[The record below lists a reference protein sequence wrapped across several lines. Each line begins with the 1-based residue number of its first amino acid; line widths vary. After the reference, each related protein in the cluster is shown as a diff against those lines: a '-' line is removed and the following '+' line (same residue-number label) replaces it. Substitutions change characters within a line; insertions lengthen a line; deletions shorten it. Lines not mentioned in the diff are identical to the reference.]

1 MFDALTEPTATDK
14 IGPDLSHYLDAFDP
28 PFSLSQAALTTV
40 GIDVIPPLLAALA
53 DRGLSVY
60 VTHDL
65 SYLENVRES
74 SRGGMQLVKVNDP
87 KFHPQANRDDANV
100 LLLARGAELVGCI
113 ASRLL
118 WCEQSLAEELE
129 SGRFWVSSPAS
140 MWTERDRCVTNSL
153 TARSIASCPVVYCGS
168 VYLDPSI
175 RGGATLAAMCRLHCL
190 WLVCHWRWSWLVGF
204 IESGL
209 LHHHAFDIYGADLV
223 EQGLWLTRDDDEL
236 HHYHVVLTRRLA
248 AMSAWIRP
256 EMGDLSRPLG
266 RPPRSILPREA
277 PEPVRHGH
285 GR

>member
-1 MFDALTEPTATDK
+1 MFETLTQRPAARNF
-14 IGPDLSHYLDAFDP
+14 GAGLSLYLDAFDP
-28 PFSLSQAALTTV
+28 PETLSQAALTTV

-53 DRGLSVY
+53 DRGLSVQ

-65 SYLENVRES
+65 SYLETIRDNS
-74 SRGGMQLVKVNDP
+74 GGGMQIVKVNDP
-87 KFHPQANRDDANV
+87 RFHPRAGRNDTNV
-100 LLLARGAELVGCI
+100 MLLARGEELLGCI

-129 SGRFWVSSPAS
+129 SGRFWVSNPAS
-140 MWTERDRCVTNSL
+140 MWTEEDRCVTNSL
-153 TARSIASCPVVYCGS
+153 TARSITSCPVVYCGS
-168 VYLDPSI
+168 IYLDPSI
-175 RGGATLAAMCRLHCL
+175 RGGNTLAAMCRLHCL

-204 IESGL
+204 IETGL

-223 EQGLWLTRDDDEL
+223 EQGLWLTRDDAEL

-248 AMSAWIRP
+248 AMNAWIRP

-277 PEPVRHGH
+277 PELLR
-285 GR
+285 RSAAR